1 MSLQSSDT
9 FKKTGNTNLTYEE
22 FIEDLAEKYRNSPI
36 FTKAISDE
44 SLPELDDK
52 FVHQRKYKASCLR
65 QFVILTERS
74 MLNCARQ
81 IKDQCS
87 RIVGII
93 LLGLFMICL
102 YYDVFL

>member
-1 MSLQSSDT
+1 M
-9 FKKTGNTNLTYEE
+9 TYEE

-52 FVHQRKYKASCLR
+52 FIHQRKYKANCFK
-65 QFVILTERS
+65 QFIILLERS
-74 MLNCARQ
+74 IINCARQ
-81 IKDQCS
+81 LKDQLS
-87 RIVGII
+87 RVVGII
-93 LLGLFMICL
+93 VLGLFMICL